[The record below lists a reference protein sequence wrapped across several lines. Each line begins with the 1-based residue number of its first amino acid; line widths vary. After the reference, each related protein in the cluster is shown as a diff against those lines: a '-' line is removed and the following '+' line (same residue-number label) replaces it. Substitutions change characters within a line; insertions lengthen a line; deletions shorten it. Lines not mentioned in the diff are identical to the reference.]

1 MQSIAVIGLS
11 CLFPEANTPAEYW
24 QNLLQG
30 KNSCTSATE
39 PILEAEPSRFYA
51 NKKGVVTSMI
61 LDWMRMVSYCQQKES
76 KNLVNLFNGLFMLPE
91 KHCVTAVIMK
101 ILKF

>member
-1 MQSIAVIGLS
+1 MSAEEVKKLVDKEAYVYLILINTPEEVVIAGEPSACERVIKKLKS
-11 CLFPEANTPAEYW
+11 PIHPCLFPEANTPAEYW

-51 NKKGVVTSMI
+51 NKKGVA
-61 LDWMRMVSYCQQKES
+61 DKYY
-76 KNLVNLFNGLFMLPE
+76 
-91 KHCVTAVIMK
+91 
-101 ILKF
+101 